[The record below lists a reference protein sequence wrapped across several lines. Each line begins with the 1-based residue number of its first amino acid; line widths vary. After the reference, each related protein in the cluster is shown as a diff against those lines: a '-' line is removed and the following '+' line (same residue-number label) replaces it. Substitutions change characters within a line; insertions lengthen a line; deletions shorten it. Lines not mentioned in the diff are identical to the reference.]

1 MTSPPSKG
9 AFLALVLLA
18 AALRFPD
25 LARRPMHADEA
36 VHADKFGT
44 LLETG
49 VYRYDPAE
57 YHGPTLYY
65 LTLLPAWLQGA
76 RRYVEIDEVTLRSV
90 PAALGVA
97 LVAAHF
103 GARAFLG
110 PSAALVAAL
119 LAAISPAMVFYSRYY
134 IHETALVIFTF
145 GALLG
150 TGWYLH
156 RRSVLAALFTGACA
170 GLMHATKET
179 APLALGC
186 LVVALLLTRAVDRW
200 RGESPPPVRRLVS
213 VRDLLLAVLAA
224 AAVSATLFSSFLAN
238 PGGILDSVRTY
249 GIYLDRAGAAS
260 WHFHPWHY
268 YLGLLVHSPSRGTP
282 FWSEG
287 LILALAV
294 AGGASGWV
302 AKGVPGADARVLRF
316 LGFYTLLLL
325 ALYSAIPY
333 KTPWCLLGFLHGM
346 ILLAG
351 AGAVF
356 LVRAFRSTATKALVV
371 VLLGGAAAHLGFQAW
386 AGSFRFAADPRN
398 PYVYAHTGEDVFTIV
413 DRMKAVARAHPD
425 GTSLP
430 VQIISRANVW
440 PLPWYLRGF
449 PNVGWWN
456 GVSDE
461 AKPAPVILLTPD
473 MEPALVRRLYE
484 VPPPGERELYV
495 SLFEKPVELRPRVEL
510 RGYVA
515 NGLMER
521 FRRLGADAGG
531 ADPSSPGRTEAPQ
544 DDRGRQ

>member
-1 MTSPPSKG
+1 MTVLRSKG
-9 AFLALVLLA
+9 LFLALALLA

-25 LARRPMHADEA
+25 LARRPMHADEGI
-36 VHADKFGT
+36 HADKFGT
-44 LLETG
+44 LLEG
-49 VYRYDPAE
+49 GGYVYDPSE
-57 YHGPTLYY
+57 FHGPTLYY

-76 RRYVEIDEVTLRSV
+76 RRYVDIDEVTLRSV

-97 LVAAHF
+97 LVAAHL

-134 IHETALVIFTF
+134 IHEMPLVLFTF

-150 TGWYLH
+150 TGWYLR
-156 RRSVLAALFTGACA
+156 RRSALAALLTGACA

-179 APLALGC
+179 APLALVS
-186 LVVALLLTRAVDRW
+186 LVGALVLTLAVDRW
-200 RGESPPPVRRLVS
+200 RSENPPPVRSLAS
-213 VRDLLLAVLAA
+213 ARDLLLAVLAA
-224 AAVSATLFSSFLAN
+224 LAVSATLFSSFFAN
-238 PGGILDSVRTY
+238 PGGIVDSVGTY
-249 GIYLDRAGAAS
+249 WLYLDRARAAS

-268 YLGLLVHSPSRGTP
+268 YLGLLVHFPSRGTP
-282 FWSEG
+282 FWTEG

-294 AGGASGWV
+294 AGGVSGWV
-302 AKGVPGADARVLRF
+302 ARGVPGADARVLRF

-351 AGAVF
+351 EGAVF
-356 LVRAFRSTATKALVV
+356 LLRACRTTASKALVV
-371 VLLGGAAAHLGFQAW
+371 VLLGAAAAHLGIQAW

-398 PYVYAHTGEDVFTIV
+398 PYVYAHTGEDVFVIV
-413 DRMKAVARAHPD
+413 DRLKEVARAHPD
-425 GTSLP
+425 GAALP
-430 VQIISRANVW
+430 VQIVSRGNLW

-449 PNVGWWN
+449 TNVGWWN

-461 AKPAPVILLTPD
+461 APPAPVVLLTPD

-495 SLFEKPVELRPRVEL
+495 SLFEKPVELRPGVEL

-515 NGLMER
+515 NGLWQEL
-521 FRRLGADAGG
+521 RRREADRR
-531 ADPSSPGRTEAPQ
+531 ADPSGAHAAGRPQ
-544 DDRGRQ
+544 DDGRGRP